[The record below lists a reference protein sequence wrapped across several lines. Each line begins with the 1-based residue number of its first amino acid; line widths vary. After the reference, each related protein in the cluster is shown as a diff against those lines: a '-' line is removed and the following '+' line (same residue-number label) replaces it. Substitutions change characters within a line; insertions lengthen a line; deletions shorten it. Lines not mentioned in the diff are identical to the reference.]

1 MLLGENGIIEK
12 AKQAKEQTLITQYK
26 EQIEFIK
33 TETRLKYNNE
43 EITLEKFK
51 NEFDRENQKYWV
63 NSTEVIKDNEIDKIK
78 LITNDGYIFYITEDT
93 TEYKGKGQIDEKP
106 PIIEPTIPIAEEI
119 SYTPQDTTWQV
130 DNVKDAID
138 FLKNNL

>member
-1 MLLGENGIIEK
+1 MILGENGIIEK

-26 EQIEFIK
+26 EKIEFIK

-43 EITLEKFK
+43 DITLEKFK

-63 NSTEVIKDNEIDKIK
+63 NSIEIIKDNEIDKIK